1 MTETIMKRKVYDH
14 VKYITLRSKSMFSIM
29 KNRLYD
35 HEKYTILLNYM
46 VLTESIRSLAESIR
60 SFEKIIRS
68 FPDDLLAYDLFIE
81 SRCIR
86 RFWFLNS
93 AFDRLLWLIVYFM
106 FVYSMI
112 VYFQRHDGIISKSKD
127 RFC

>member
-1 MTETIMKRKVYDH
+1 MLAIVKKSIRSFGIYDLAKVNNHDLKFTVLTETIMKRKVYDH

-35 HEKYTILLNYM
+35 HEKYTILLKYM

-68 FPDDLLAYDLFIE
+68 FPDDLLVYDLFIE
-81 SRCIR
+81 STRL
-86 RFWFLNS
+86 FS
-93 AFDRLLWLIVYFM
+93 ATQWYNFKI
-106 FVYSMI
+106 
-112 VYFQRHDGIISKSKD
+112 
-127 RFC
+127 